1 MRPIQPE
8 ARRCE
13 SLVSIC
19 VLGVLVLIGAV
30 IAVKQFR
37 YDIGRFGMAGDT
49 SAAASESSV
58 RKPDGYENTASL
70 LNGMVPHQF
79 KPFSGP
85 SSYTADNLY
94 EKINGKA
101 PLYLE
106 SGFEKL
112 FTRRLISSRDDDLW
126 MELFVYD
133 MGTAKNS
140 FSVYGIQ
147 KRPDSESLPGM
158 QFAYKTAN
166 GLYLAAGRYYVEMVG
181 SSASE
186 ILAAAMLELAER
198 INTSAAV
205 GDTTI
210 PELELFG
217 KEGLTAGSI
226 KLHPAGVFGFDG
238 LSDPITAQYQLDTET
253 VTAFF
258 SKRSSSREALQ
269 LARQYYQFL
278 LDNGGR
284 DISTDQT
291 DVKLVDF
298 YGTIEIIRHKGE
310 FVFGVHEARD
320 AKSAVKLT
328 EKLAENFTAQGER

>member
-1 MRPIQPE
+1 MSMRRSE
-8 ARRCE
+8 VKRLE
-13 SLVSIC
+13 SVASFC
-19 VLGVLVLIGAV
+19 VLGLLVLIGAG

-49 SAAASESSV
+49 SAATSESSV
-58 RKPDGYENTASL
+58 RKPDGYENAASL
-70 LNGMVPHQF
+70 LNKLVPAQF
-79 KPFSGP
+79 KPLSKP
-85 SSYTADNLY
+85 SFYTADNLY

-112 FTRRLISSRDDDLW
+112 FTRRLISRSQEDLW

-140 FSVYGIQ
+140 FSVYSVQ
-147 KRPDSESLPGM
+147 KRSDAESLAGM
-158 QFAYKTAN
+158 EFAYKTAN

-181 SSASE
+181 SSVSD
-186 ILAAAMLELAER
+186 ILSAAMLELAGR
-198 INTSAAV
+198 INENAAV
-205 GDTTI
+205 GDTAI
-210 PELELFG
+210 PELDLFG
-217 KEGLTAGSI
+217 KEGLTADSI

-238 LSDPITAQYQLDTET
+238 LSDTFTARYRLDTET

-258 SKRSSSREALQ
+258 SKRSSSQEAAQ

-284 DISTDQT
+284 DIPTQQPKT
-291 DVKLVDF
+291 KLVDF

-320 AKSAVKLT
+320 AKSAVKLS
-328 EKLAENFTAQGER
+328 EKLAENFTD